1 MNSTKL
7 QDTRLIYRNLL
18 QFYTLILNYQND
30 KVKKK
35 KKNSFK
41 IISKRIKYLAI
52 NLRQNTYAVK
62 SIKHSQRKLKMIQ
75 KWKDILCSQYYC

>member
-18 QFYTLILNYQND
+18 YFYTLIMNYQKD
-30 KVKKK
+30 KVR

-75 KWKDILCSQYYC
+75 KWKDILCSQN